1 MPLNHDIFTY
11 IAAYFRAGHKCHTHE
26 SCCETST
33 RVCFDKSLHRV
44 LDVFMQYHPSFFAE
58 LASFYV
64 PMQFILYKLCAP
76 CKIEQKLYPNH
87 RNMWNVQSRTDEEF
101 HLSLSLH
108 LPSSRKM
115 GIAFSQL
122 ECALTIFNKHCYC
135 KMLELTNATKLR
147 LQQWIYWMV
156 CNPSSVHLS
165 WFAACC
171 SWSATQKAYQI
182 RDC

>member
-1 MPLNHDIFTY
+1 MPLNHDIFTC
-11 IAAYFRAGHKCHTHE
+11 IAAYFRAGHKCHTLE

-44 LDVFMQYHPSFFAE
+44 WDVFMQYHTSFFAE

-64 PMQFILYKLCAP
+64 PMQFILYKLCAQ

-87 RNMWNVQSRTDEEF
+87 RNMWDVQSRTDEEF
-101 HLSLSLH
+101 HLSLSLL

-115 GIAFSQL
+115 GIALSQL

-135 KMLELTNATKLR
+135 KMLELTNAMKLR
-147 LQQWIYWMV
+147 LQQWVYWMV
-156 CNPSSVHLS
+156 RNPSSVHLS

-171 SWSATQKAYQI
+171 SWSATQKAYQM